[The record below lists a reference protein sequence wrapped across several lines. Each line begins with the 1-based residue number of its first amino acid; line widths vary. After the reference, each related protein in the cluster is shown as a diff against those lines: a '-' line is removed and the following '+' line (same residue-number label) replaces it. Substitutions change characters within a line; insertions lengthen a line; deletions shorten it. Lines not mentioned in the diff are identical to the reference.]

1 MARSGRHSRRRRR
14 LLGRG
19 HEGAGA
25 GKPLTVALLLADEA
39 TAEALET
46 DLLRYGVDLLD
57 LYRGFLSYR
66 RVCAL
71 VAHLPDDAAVWR
83 VHDPHGAMTR
93 AELVLATVERRITA
107 LWATVTVAL
116 GQDVTDAQLTGPLDT
131 WTPPTRA
138 TRTPASST
146 PAHDGAELKS
156 LREIALWM
164 RD

>member
-1 MARSGRHSRRRRR
+1 MARLGHYGSRC
-14 LLGRG
+14 RG
-19 HEGAGA
+19 FLRSRHEGAGA

-71 VAHLPDDAAVWR
+71 VSHLPDNAAVWR

-93 AELVLATVERRITA
+93 AELVLATVERRVTA
-107 LWATVTVAL
+107 LWATVAVAL
-116 GQDVTDAQLTGPLDT
+116 GQDVTDDQLSGPLDT
-131 WTPPTRA
+131 WTPPA
-138 TRTPASST
+138 RTPPGTTA
-146 PAHDGAELKS
+146 DRDDAELKS
-156 LREIALWM
+156 LREIARWM
-164 RD
+164 RSG